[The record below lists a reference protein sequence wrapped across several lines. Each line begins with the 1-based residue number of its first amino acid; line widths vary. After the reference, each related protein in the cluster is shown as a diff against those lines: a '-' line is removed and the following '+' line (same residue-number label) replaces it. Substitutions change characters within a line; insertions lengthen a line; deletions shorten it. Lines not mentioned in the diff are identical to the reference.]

1 MNYTVNWLLF
11 GLFLNACAFCL
22 FAENRLRPRLFKTI
36 YGDWILWFTWRGK
49 RKFYIIFK
57 A

>member
-1 MNYTVNWLLF
+1 MNYTVNWILF
-11 GLFLNACAFCL
+11 ALFLIL
-22 FAENRLRPRLFKTI
+22 FAENRLRPRLFKTV